1 MFRGNTLFIII
12 YIQQNSHDRNKD
24 IKKFFQQRDQRYLVF
39 FVELTNAFWVT
50 LILCGGDFEFL
61 RVLNLS
67 VIYFLGSFYS
77 F

>member
-50 LILCGGDFEFL
+50 LILCGGDFEK
-61 RVLNLS
+61 
-67 VIYFLGSFYS
+67 GP
-77 F
+77 